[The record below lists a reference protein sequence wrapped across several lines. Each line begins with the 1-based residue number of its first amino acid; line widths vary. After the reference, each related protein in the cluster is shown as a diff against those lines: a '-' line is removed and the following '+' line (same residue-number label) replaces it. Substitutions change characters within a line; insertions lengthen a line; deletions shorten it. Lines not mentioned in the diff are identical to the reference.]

1 MTSGWTDSD
10 AKYFGSIDEACG
22 RVLAPLEAWAG
33 TGFAEGAL
41 DLAISRQ
48 IAKPPLIS
56 ARVLNKV
63 WEQALGEW
71 NSQTMTDEDRA
82 EASARFEFA
91 HSLLNRLMTRE
102 SEIRDTYYR
111 ARRNGMTVRTLVL
124 AAAIATWTVLSIWAT
139 WWIAWPATFLIG
151 LSLGTCWK
159 RLSDQLRAAPKVGD
173 PVKLILS
180 VLPWNAAGV
189 AKTG

>member
-1 MTSGWTDSD
+1 MTVGGVASDS
-10 AKYFGSIDEACG
+10 KYFGSIDEACE
-22 RVLAPLEAWAG
+22 RVLAPLKAWAG

-71 NSQTMTDEDRA
+71 DSETMTDEDRA

-102 SEIRDTYYR
+102 SEVRDAYYKAHR
-111 ARRNGMTVRTLVL
+111 TGMTVRTLVL
-124 AAAIATWTVLSIWAT
+124 AAAITTWAVLSTWAT
-139 WWIAWPATFLIG
+139 WWLAWPAIFLLG

-159 RLSDQLRAAPKVGD
+159 RLSDQLRAAPQVGD
-173 PVKLILS
+173 PAKLILS